1 MLVCQAEGFEHDP
14 VGERKPNAVSNR
26 AVTQLDV
33 CSRRL
38 SLAVAEMMV
47 WGLRGASWETLEVW
61 RAGRRQSPKS
71 AVLSHVRLCATQCP
85 GAHQA
90 PLSAGSSKQE
100 HWSGFPYP
108 PPGDLPDPVIEP
120 TSLCLLLW

>member
-1 MLVCQAEGFEHDP
+1 M
-14 VGERKPNAVSNR
+14 
-26 AVTQLDV
+26 TQLDV

-47 WGLRGASWETLEVW
+47 WGLHGASWETLEMW

-71 AVLSHVRLCATQCP
+71 AVLSHVRLCATQWP

-90 PLSAGSSKQE
+90 PLRDLLSKNTGVGFHFLLQGIFLTRGSSPRLFVSYFDRRVLY
-100 HWSGFPYP
+100 H
-108 PPGDLPDPVIEP
+108 
-120 TSLCLLLW
+120 